1 MSRRSRRL
9 PASASTKSVK
19 PSSMRT
25 VVSLAAAE
33 RLEARTVFACNM
45 PTQENTLDP
54 LLIHKYE
61 NPLPNPLDSASVYRP
76 ASVSMVRGVRNESYT
91 IGMYQTTQDIL
102 GNVDLMG
109 PDGVSVIGTSRF
121 QTSIYGYGTS
131 KATASFPGKTFV
143 IPQNTNVSVHWVNN
157 LGTTANYLMNP
168 YMDESDMMNTPDMM
182 AMPANNGVPT
192 VPHLHGGHTESASDG
207 QPDQWF
213 TQALPETV
221 GGPAVI
227 DRGSEAVKANDTYV
241 YDTSV
246 NAAAHEYWYHDHALG
261 YTRTNVYA
269 GLAGLY
275 FTRDTLDTGT
285 AANKLGLPSGKY
297 EVPLMIADKMFTP
310 DGQLYY
316 PHQVDPSGCVRMLPE
331 AFGDVMTVNGKA
343 WPVMHV
349 EPRAYR
355 FRTLNSCDSRFLNVW
370 LARDT
375 DATDAAPAATMMQV
389 GTDQGLLNKA
399 VPQKQLLL
407 GPGMRADVVV
417 DFSKFAAGTKLI
429 MRNDAPTPYDGGDP
443 VDPATTGQVM
453 EFIVDAPLTRSYPNP
468 TLKTTLAGAI
478 RQLAPTAGQAAVQ
491 VGLFESE
498 IEETF
503 TVPDTT
509 PGAAAGATTTATFTA
524 IVPKLGTLQAGP
536 LDYHDA
542 NTETIPLN
550 NTAVWEIYNT
560 TADVHPVHLHLVAFQ
575 LLSRQDFTVNPT
587 TGAYEKTGAVRPATG
602 SEAGW
607 LDTVP
612 TYPGTVT
619 RIVAKFDR
627 PGTYMWHCHIFSH
640 EENDMM
646 RPFKVTPV
654 VKPRVAAVA
663 SAGTA
668 KPEMPMA
675 VIPMAGM
682 TMSGMTMPGMPGAT
696 TKMVAPVSP
705 ASQAMAWTGQS
716 RAVPTSFAAAV
727 QRRANA
733 ARAGVLAAKSTVNS
747 VVKAEAFRSLA
758 SEN

>member
-1 MSRRSRRL
+1 MSRRSRRR
-9 PASASTKSVK
+9 PVRKSS
-19 PSSMRT
+19 PMRT
-25 VVSLAAAE
+25 FVALAAAE
-33 RLEARTVFACNM
+33 RLEVRTAFTCNM
-45 PTQENTLDP
+45 PVQENTLDP

-61 NPLPNPLDSASVYRP
+61 NPLPNPLDAASVYRP
-76 ASVSMVRGVRNESYT
+76 SSVITSRGVRTESYT

-109 PDGVSVIGTSRF
+109 PDGTSVIGTTRF
-121 QTSIYGYGTS
+121 QTPIYGYGTS
-131 KATASFPGKTFV
+131 QATASFPGKTFV
-143 IPQNTNVSVHWVNN
+143 VPQNTNVSVHWVNQ
-157 LGTTANYLMNP
+157 LGTVANYLMNP
-168 YMDESDMMNTPDMM
+168 YMDGSDMMNTPDMM

-221 GGPAVI
+221 GGRAVI
-227 DRGSEAVKANDTYV
+227 DRGPQATKANDTYV
-241 YDTSV
+241 YDPSV

-275 FTRDTLDTGT
+275 FTRDGLDTGT

-316 PHQVDPSGCVRMLPE
+316 PHQVDPAGCVRMLPE

-355 FRTLNSCDSRFLNVW
+355 FRVLDGCDSRFLNLW
-370 LARDT
+370 LTRDT
-375 DATDAAPAATMMQV
+375 DTTLAPAATLMQV
-389 GTDQGLLNKA
+389 GTDQGLLYKPVAQQN
-399 VPQKQLLL
+399 VLL
-407 GPGMRADVVV
+407 GPGERADIVV
-417 DFSKFAAGTKLI
+417 DFSKFGPGTKLI
-429 MRNDAPTPYDGGDP
+429 MRNDAATPYDGGDP

-468 TLKTTLAGAI
+468 TLRASLLPAAI
-478 RQLAPTAGQAAVQ
+478 RQLTPTRGQATVQ

-503 TVPDTT
+503 TVPDTS

-524 IVPKLGTLQAGP
+524 IVPKLGTLEAGP
-536 LDYHDA
+536 LDYHDP
-542 NTETIPLN
+542 NTESISLN

-575 LLSRQDFTVNPT
+575 VLSRQDFTVNDV
-587 TGAYEKTGAVRPATG
+587 TGAYEKTGDVRPATG
-602 SEAGW
+602 SEVGW
-607 LDTVP
+607 KDTVK

-627 PGTYMWHCHIFSH
+627 AGTYMWHCHIFSH

-646 RPFKVTPV
+646 RPFKV
-654 VKPRVAAVA
+654 
-663 SAGTA
+663 
-668 KPEMPMA
+668 
-675 VIPMAGM
+675 
-682 TMSGMTMPGMPGAT
+682 
-696 TKMVAPVSP
+696 VAPVVTPKAAAIGSQTSP
-705 ASQAMAWTGQS
+705 SLTTRFAMPQMSPMSMPPQAMAFSAMAPMPAAGDEGTQPTGQR
-716 RAVPTSFAAAV
+716 RAVPTSSATAGP
-727 QRRANA
+727 RGANA
-733 ARAGVLAAKSTVNS
+733 SSAGVLAVKSA
-747 VVKAEAFRSLA
+747 VKAAVFQGLA
-758 SEN
+758 RGN

>member
-1 MSRRSRRL
+1 MTRRSRRR
-9 PASASTKSVK
+9 PASTSS
-19 PSSMRT
+19 PSRQ
-25 VVSLAAAE
+25 VFSLAAAE
-33 RLEARTVFACNM
+33 RLEVRTAFTCNM

-76 ASVSMVRGVRNESYT
+76 SSVSTAYGVRNESYT
-91 IGMYQTTQDIL
+91 VGMYRTTQDIL
-102 GNVDLMG
+102 GNVDVMG
-109 PDGVSVIGTSRF
+109 PDGTSVIGTTHFR
-121 QTSIYGYGTS
+121 TPIYGYGTS
-131 KATASFPGKTFV
+131 QATASFPGKTFV
-143 IPQNTNVSVHWVNN
+143 VPQNTNVSVHWVNQ
-157 LGTTANYLMNP
+157 LGTVANYLMNP
-168 YMDESDMMNTPDMM
+168 YMDGSDMMNTPDMM
-182 AMPANNGVPT
+182 AMPANDGVPT
-192 VPHLHGGHTESASDG
+192 VPHLHGGHTESGSDG

-213 TQALPETV
+213 TQALPETP
-221 GGPAVI
+221 GGRPVI
-227 DRGSEAVKANDTYV
+227 DRGPQAVKANDTYV
-241 YDTSV
+241 YDASV
-246 NAAAHEYWYHDHALG
+246 NATAHEYWYHDHALG

-275 FTRDTLDTGT
+275 FTRDSLDTGT

-355 FRTLNSCDSRFLNVW
+355 FRMLDGCDSRFLNLW

-375 DATDAAPAATMMQV
+375 DTTLAPAATLMQV
-389 GTDQGLLNKA
+389 GTDQGLLA
-399 VPQKQLLL
+399 RPVAQQKLLL
-407 GPGMRADVVV
+407 GPGERADIVV
-417 DFSKFAAGTKLI
+417 DFSKFAPGTKLV

-468 TLKTTLAGAI
+468 TLKAALLPAAI
-478 RQLAPTAGQAAVQ
+478 KQLTPTRGQAAIQ

-498 IEETF
+498 VEETF
-503 TVPDTT
+503 TVPDTA
-509 PGAAAGATTTATFTA
+509 PGAVAGATTTATFTA

-536 LDYHDA
+536 LDYHDP

-575 LLSRQDFTVNPT
+575 VLSRQDFTVNEV
-587 TGAYEKTGAVRPATG
+587 TGAYEKTGDVRPATG
-602 SEAGW
+602 GEAGW
-607 LDTVP
+607 KDTVP

-646 RPFKVTPV
+646 RPFKVAPV
-654 VKPRVAAVA
+654 VRPRVAAVA
-663 SAGTA
+663 SAA
-668 KPEMPMA
+668 PFAFSLPA
-675 VIPMAGM
+675 IAAP
-682 TMSGMTMPGMPGAT
+682 MSGM
-696 TKMVAPVSP
+696 VAPGSVATQGMASIPPSP
-705 ASQAMAWTGQS
+705 MSAAGDEGSSPTGPVRAIPTPYATAIQRGVHASRS
-716 RAVPTSFAAAV
+716 
-727 QRRANA
+727 
-733 ARAGVLAAKSTVNS
+733 GVLAGKSTAKSS
-747 VVKAEAFRSLA
+747 VFRSLA
-758 SEN
+758 HGN